1 MAPTSSSGGAWP
13 NVALSIDGK
22 KVGDA
27 FLRRPGWHTVRLE
40 AEVAE
45 GEHEVGLSFT
55 NDFYDAK
62 TEPPADRNL
71 RIAELAIR

>member
-1 MAPTSSSGGAWP
+1 
-13 NVALSIDGK
+13 
-22 KVGDA
+22 VGDA